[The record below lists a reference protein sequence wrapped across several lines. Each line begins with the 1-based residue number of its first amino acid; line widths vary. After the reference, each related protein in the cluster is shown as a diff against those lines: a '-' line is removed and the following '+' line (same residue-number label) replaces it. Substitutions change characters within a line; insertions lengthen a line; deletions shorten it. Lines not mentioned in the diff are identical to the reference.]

1 MELDQEIGRELTA
14 ADLKVKTVVV
24 LGQDD
29 RPDYVTTWVQEI
41 GVDFVTFQAAAIKL
55 IFIAKRLPD
64 DTLQD
69 DKGRRIH
76 VFEYLGEV

>member
-1 MELDQEIGRELTA
+1 MEEIGRELTA
-14 ADLKVKTVVV
+14 ADLNPKTVVI
-24 LGQDD
+24 LGHD
-29 RPDYVTTWVQEI
+29 RSPILVTVWVWKIDEDYVS
-41 GVDFVTFQAAAIKL
+41 FQAGEART

-69 DKGRRIH
+69 DKGKRIR